1 MNNACLVGRLTKDP
15 ELKYIPS
22 SGTAVATFVIAVDR
36 EYTNKEGK
44 KETDFIPVEVMG
56 KSAEYCASYITKG
69 RLVSLKGEIR
79 VDSYTD
85 KKTGE
90 KRTFTKVH
98 TKMVTSLESSK
109 KNKEDEEKT
118 PNLQAIYDDP
128 DIPF

>member
-1 MNNACLVGRLTKDP
+1 MNNVCLVGRLTKDP
-15 ELKYIPS
+15 EFKYIPK
-22 SGTAVATFVIAVDR
+22 SGTPVATFTIAIDR
-36 EYTNKEGK
+36 DYVNKEGQ

-69 RLVSLKGEIR
+69 RLVALKGEIR

-85 KKTGE
+85 KKTEE
-90 KRTFTKVH
+90 KRIFTKVH

-109 KNKEDEEKT
+109 NNKENKGET

>member
-1 MNNACLVGRLTKDP
+1 MNSTVLIGRLTKDP
-15 ELKYIPS
+15 ELKYIPVT
-22 SGTAVATFVIAVDR
+22 GTPVATFTIAIDR
-36 EYTNKEGK
+36 DYVNKEGQ

-69 RLVSLKGEIR
+69 ILVALKGEIR

-90 KRTFTKVH
+90 KRIFTKVH

-109 KNKEDEEKT
+109 NNKENKEET